1 MTGHVTRSL
10 TSLSGRFRVS
20 AGRKS
25 HFIFLAPG
33 FCERRHDSIKPTVNV
48 DTDWRL
54 LLLSPG
60 LRLHLAPRL
69 AEELGSH
76 CLPLATPG
84 IAHSSF
90 DTV

>member
-48 DTDWRL
+48 DT
-54 LLLSPG
+54 
-60 LRLHLAPRL
+60 HRL
-69 AEELGSH
+69 AAASSVTR
-76 CLPLATPG
+76 PAATPSTAASRG
-84 IAHSSF
+84 AGRPRDRTLIF
-90 DTV
+90 